1 MSLIGSVARLAAY
14 PFQMIQDPITQSL
27 AGTITPLNDP
37 MIRGVAWGVGGYYM
51 LDYLKPQT
59 LNIYVGNRPSS
70 WKLMDMDN
78 PDASYV
84 PPWLIAGWMGIVGYA
99 YI

>member
-1 MSLIGSVARLAAY
+1 MSILSSALSLAAY
-14 PFQMIQDPITQSL
+14 PFQMVQGPITETL
-27 AGTITPLNDP
+27 ARTIPPLNDP
-37 MIRGVAWGVGGYYM
+37 MIRGVAWGVGGYYL

-59 LNIYVGNRPSS
+59 FNIYVGSRPAA
-70 WKLMDMDN
+70 WKLTEMDN

-84 PPWLIAGWMGIVGYA
+84 PPWLIAGWMGFVGFA